1 MAEYID
7 KADLVKRLESRVK
20 DYGRDCNINA
30 PIISRTYQEV
40 LHMVENLPT
49 ADVIPVCLKAVYDPN
64 KAKAGLLW
72 KEVNSK
78 YAK

>member
-1 MAEYID
+1 M
-7 KADLVKRLESRVK
+7 KRGAK
-20 DYGRDCNINA
+20 
-30 PIISRTYQEV
+30 PILSE
-40 LHMVENLPT
+40 
-49 ADVIPVCLKAVYDPN
+49 YDPN